1 MITRNLSLFSTCEL
15 DDDGDDG
22 DDDDKRKR
30 DRCLHC
36 SQTPSPCTQ
45 CHRHCTKLLRT
56 PISHL
61 FPSLFK
67 KTSHVTCNI
76 CIPASESTIVKQ
88 ISTKTPCKRLGA
100 SKILLC
106 RYDWFNIKSLKLFNV
121 NSFQCIGKILTDS
134 Y

>member
-1 MITRNLSLFSTCEL
+1 MSRKERPTPASASNRYYLRRQNYGYDESADNDDDNDGDDDDDDDG

-56 PISHL
+56 PVSHL
-61 FPSLFK
+61 FPSLLK

-76 CIPASESTIVKQ
+76 CIPASESTIETFTG
-88 ISTKTPCKRLGA
+88 IKTN
-100 SKILLC
+100 
-106 RYDWFNIKSLKLFNV
+106 FN
-121 NSFQCIGKILTDS
+121 
-134 Y
+134 